1 MTRVVTAAVAGS
13 KIDLPGL
20 HMAGSDAHHDAHFEV
35 GPHGFA
41 LFLTP
46 EAEYPILDVNG
57 TREELQAFLE
67 RLREALESVRSGTT
81 ASQ

>member
-1 MTRVVTAAVAGS
+1 MTRAVTAAVAGGS

-81 ASQ
+81 A